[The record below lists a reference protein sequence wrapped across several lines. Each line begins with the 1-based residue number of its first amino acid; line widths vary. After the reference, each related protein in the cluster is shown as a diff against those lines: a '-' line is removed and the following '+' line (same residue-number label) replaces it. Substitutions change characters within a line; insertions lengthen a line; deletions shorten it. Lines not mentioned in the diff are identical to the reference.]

1 MPIGH
6 AGSSPAPG
14 TSVESLLA
22 FADDLERRDAELAR
36 SLDEV
41 ERLARE
47 VDEMRVTGA
56 AAAAF
61 LASLPA
67 ARAERAAEER
77 AAIDVR
83 ERAAAAVRTRT
94 PPSAR
99 RAASDER
106 LVAER
111 VALEARD
118 ALHAADRFAADARSA
133 VESLEREAGERRTE
147 AERLEARAAELGP
160 RVRDAPAARGWARR
174 RCSNGPRVHAV
185 RCSLERSALAGE
197 RDEDRARG
205 ERAAGSVLGEA
216 LALTGVAGVRDRL
229 ERALGGDRPRL
240 RRPWPAWRHS
250 PSSTRWSGTR
260 RSS

>member
-1 MPIGH
+1 M
-6 AGSSPAPG
+6 
-14 TSVESLLA
+14 ESLLA

-47 VDEMRVTGA
+47 VDDMRVTGA

-77 AAIDVR
+77 AALDVR
-83 ERAAAAVRTRT
+83 ERAAAAVRDADAAVG
-94 PPSAR
+94 SAR
-99 RAASDER
+99 RDDER

-160 RVRDAPAARGWARR
+160 RVRDAPAPAGGLDGAVEWASRARGALL
-174 RCSNGPRVHAV
+174 
-185 RCSLERSALAGE
+185 LERSALAGE
-197 RDEDRARG
+197 RELIVREAS
-205 ERAAGSVLGEA
+205 ELLGSVLGEA
-216 LALTGVAGVRDRL
+216 LAVTGVAGVRHRL
-229 ERALGGDRPRL
+229 ERALG
-240 RRPWPAWRHS
+240 A
-250 PSSTRWSGTR
+250 T
-260 RSS
+260 